1 MCKYD
6 RLITDAR
13 SNKVGVGTGLRVR
26 TGLGVGTGLR
36 VGLTYPIIAM
46 KMPVTFLMSA
56 FFYEQKKEG
65 K

>member
-1 MCKYD
+1 MCKYE
-6 RLITDAR
+6 RLVTDAR
-13 SNKVGVGTGLRVR
+13 SNKVGVGTGLRV
-26 TGLGVGTGLR
+26 GVGTGLR
-36 VGLTYPIIAM
+36 VGLTHPIMAM